1 MIFGL
6 LSIPLV
12 LLLIIAVDE
21 PLAGLLHRH
30 GAPLRPFF
38 AGIMRAHDAITDKLM
53 PLWLWPLLLLLFAV
67 ARLRWWPHCTIWLV
81 ALLTMVS
88 SQGLRHPLAMYFNRP
103 RPGQV
108 FGHLVTNADF
118 WQAAGRFDA
127 FPSGHAAGT
136 AGLLLP
142 WALRFPKA
150 RPWLLGWL
158 GLVCLGRVVLEF
170 HWLSDVVAGA
180 ALGLLLTCG
189 WDLTTGWLRPSSAL
203 LEATVSCVILPLSI
217 PFLIVPHPAT
227 PETESDLPPLLP
239 SWRAWYWLVLGA
251 LALEI
256 GLFVYLTQAF
266 A

>member
-1 MIFGL
+1 MTKTYKAYALNTISIGILLVLSSVPLIL
-6 LSIPLV
+6 LSIV
-12 LLLIIAVDE
+12 AVDA
-21 PLAGLLHRH
+21 PLAGLLHQH

-38 AGIMRAHDAITDKLM
+38 AGFMRVHDAVTDKLM
-53 PLWLWPLLLLLFAV
+53 PLWLWPLLLLFAI
-67 ARLRWWPHCTIWLV
+67 ARLRRWPHCTIWLV

-88 SQGLRHPLAMYFNRP
+88 SQGLRNLLAVHFNRP

-108 FGHLVTNADF
+108 FGNLAADADF
-118 WQAAGRFDA
+118 WQPVGRFDA

-158 GLVCLGRVVLEF
+158 ALVCLGRVVLEY

-189 WDLTTGWLRPSSAL
+189 WELATGWLRPRP
-203 LEATVSCVILPLSI
+203 TVEP
-217 PFLIVPHPAT
+217 
-227 PETESDLPPLLP
+227 
-239 SWRAWYWLVLGA
+239 
-251 LALEI
+251 
-256 GLFVYLTQAF
+256 
-266 A
+266 